1 MSDLPRNTVRV
12 SLRVENLEDRL
23 TPTLNTSIVTPLS
36 YDSTRVL
43 VTFANPAT
51 DANNIAELQ
60 SSTVAQSVD
69 QLGFGIYR
77 VNLKPTATVTSA
89 ASQLAT
95 LSGVQSAQPDYQ
107 IQVERTPNDP
117 SFTSQ
122 WAYKNTGQ
130 NGGTAGADIR
140 LPAAWNVT
148 TGTGNTIVAIVDTGI
163 DYRHPDLAP
172 NLWQN
177 PREIPGNGIDDDGN
191 GFRDDMIGANF
202 IDNNGD
208 PIDTNSHGTHVAGI
222 IGARGGN
229 AVGVAGIDW
238 NVRIMALKFIGPNG
252 GFTSDA
258 VRAMNY
264 AVTNGAKIINNSWGG
279 GGYDAATSAAIV
291 RARNAGVIVVNAA
304 GNSGSD
310 NDQSAFYPANYITQ
324 SDNVITVAATDSQ
337 DQLSSYSNF
346 GRNTVTLGAPGTDIL
361 STLPNNRYGSY
372 SGTSMATPMVSG
384 SLALLWDQHPTWNY
398 QQIIAKLKSSVDTLS
413 SLKGKTITGGRLNVA
428 KLLDAPTVSPP
439 SPPIVPPPPIHGG
452 QSGPRVT
459 NSVFGGARSGQF
471 DRVWVAFSESVN
483 PATLTNATIAVNGPT
498 GSIAISAVIP
508 VAGKNNTQF
517 TLMFS
522 RNQTRSGAYTLAIGP
537 NVRNSAGNAMD
548 QNSNG
553 ILGETT
559 DRYTT
564 TATLNGTSKASIA
577 AQSATPN
584 VTLPALRTYTAFD
597 LNGATEQVKVV
608 VLEGR
613 SDRIVKT
620 VTPYTEE
627 QPIKNPDVTP
637 SILHK
642 NIAHKVSHQPLSPST
657 ILHSLQIKLLE
668 LGDSR
673 RT

>member
-1 MSDLPRNTVRV
+1 MSGLPREPVRV

-23 TPTLNTSIVTPLS
+23 TPTLNPSILTPLS

-77 VNLKPTATVTSA
+77 VHLNPTATVTSA
-89 ASQLAT
+89 TSKLAA
-95 LSGVQSAQPDYQ
+95 LPGVQSAQPDYKIQ
-107 IQVERTPNDP
+107 IERTPNDP

-122 WAYKNTGQ
+122 WAFNNTGQ

-140 LPAAWNVT
+140 LPAAWNVS
-148 TGTGNTIVAIVDTGI
+148 TGTGNTIVAVIDTGI

-177 PREIPGNGIDDDGN
+177 PGEIPGNGIDDDGN
-191 GFRDDMIGANF
+191 GFVDDRIGANF
-202 IDNNGD
+202 VDNNGD
-208 PIDTNSHGTHVAGI
+208 PYDTNSHGTHVAGI
-222 IGARGGN
+222 IGAKGGN
-229 AVGVAGIDW
+229 AIGVAGIDW

-304 GNSGSD
+304 GNNGSD

-337 DQLSSYSNF
+337 DKLSSYSNF
-346 GRNTVTLGAPGTDIL
+346 GRTTVTLGAPGTDIL

-384 SLALLWDQHPTWNY
+384 ALALLWDQHPTWNY
-398 QQIIAKLKSSVDTLS
+398 QQIIAKLKSSVDVLP
-413 SLKGKTITGGRLNVA
+413 SLTGKTITGGRLNVA

-439 SPPIVPPPPIHGG
+439 SPPVVPPPPVNGG
-452 QSGPRVT
+452 QTGPRVT
-459 NSVFGGARSGQF
+459 NSVFGGAKSGQF

-483 PATLTNATIAVNGPT
+483 PATLTNATIAVNGPS
-498 GSIAISAVIP
+498 GSIAVSAVIP

-517 TLMFS
+517 VLMFS
-522 RNQTRSGAYTLAIGP
+522 RNQVRSGTYTLAIGP
-537 NVRNSAGNAMD
+537 NVRNSTGNAMD

-553 ILGETT
+553 VLGETA

-564 TATLNGTSKASIA
+564 TATLNGTSTASIT
-577 AQSATPN
+577 AQSTIPN
-584 VTLPALRTYTAFD
+584 VPLPALRTYSAFD
-597 LNGATEQVKVV
+597 LKGATEQVKSAI
-608 VLEGR
+608 LEGR
-613 SDRIVKT
+613 SDRLVKA
-620 VTPYTEE
+620 VIPFAED
-627 QPIKNPDVTP
+627 QPVKNPDVTP
-637 SILHK
+637 STLHPIL
-642 NIAHKVSHQPLSPST
+642 AHRPGNAGNMHFNL
-657 ILHSLQIKLLE
+657 LDKLI
-668 LGDSR
+668 GSGGRD
-673 RT
+673 

>member
-1 MSDLPRNTVRV
+1 MSGLPRETVWV

-23 TPTLNTSIVTPLS
+23 TPTLNTSILTPLS
-36 YDSTRVL
+36 YDSARVV

-77 VNLKPTATVTSA
+77 VNLNPTDTVTSA
-89 ASQLAT
+89 TSKLAT
-95 LSGVQSAQPDYQ
+95 LPGVQSAQPDYKIQ
-107 IQVERTPNDP
+107 IERTPNDP

-122 WAYKNTGQ
+122 WAFNNTGQ
-130 NGGTAGADIR
+130 NGGRAGADIR
-140 LPAAWNVT
+140 LPAAWNVS
-148 TGTGNTIVAIVDTGI
+148 TGTGNTIVAVIDTGI

-177 PREIPGNGIDDDGN
+177 PGEIPGNGIDDDGN
-191 GFRDDMIGANF
+191 GFRDDRIGANF
-202 IDNNGD
+202 IDNTGD
-208 PIDTNSHGTHVAGI
+208 PYDTNSHGTHVAGI
-222 IGARGGN
+222 IGAKGGN

-304 GNSGSD
+304 GNNGSD

-337 DQLSSYSNF
+337 DKLSSYSNF
-346 GRNTVTLGAPGTDIL
+346 GRTTVTLGAPGTDIL

-384 SLALLWDQHPTWNY
+384 ALALLWDQHPTWNY
-398 QQIIAKLKSSVDTLS
+398 QQIIAKLKSSVDVLP
-413 SLKGKTITGGRLNVA
+413 SLTGKTITGGRLNVA

-439 SPPIVPPPPIHGG
+439 SPPVVPPPPVNGG
-452 QSGPRVT
+452 QTGPRVT

-471 DRVWVAFSESVN
+471 DRVWVAFSEGVN

-498 GSIAISAVIP
+498 GSIAVSAVIP

-517 TLMFS
+517 VLMFS
-522 RNQTRSGAYTLAIGP
+522 RTQVRSGTYTLAIGP
-537 NVRNSAGNAMD
+537 NVRNGTGNAMD
-548 QNSNG
+548 QNRNG
-553 ILGETT
+553 VLGETA

-564 TATLNGTSKASIA
+564 TATLNGTSTASIT
-577 AQSATPN
+577 AQSTPPN
-584 VTLPALRTYTAFD
+584 LPLPALRTYSAFD
-597 LNGATEQVKVV
+597 LKGATDEVKSAI
-608 VLEGR
+608 LEGR
-613 SDRIVKT
+613 SDRLVEAVIPFIV
-620 VTPYTEE
+620 E
-627 QPIKNPDVTP
+627 QSVKSPD
-637 SILHK
+637 I
-642 NIAHKVSHQPLSPST
+642 IPST
-657 ILHSLQIKLLE
+657 RHTNRHPILSHRPGNAGNMHFNLLNKLI
-668 LGDSR
+668 GSDDR
-673 RT
+673 D

>member
-1 MSDLPRNTVRV
+1 MSGLPRETVRV

-23 TPTLNTSIVTPLS
+23 TPTLNPSILTPLS

-60 SSTVAQSVD
+60 SSPVAQSVD

-77 VNLKPTATVTSA
+77 VNLKPTDTVTSA
-89 ASQLAT
+89 TSKLAT
-95 LSGVQSAQPDYQ
+95 LPGVQSAQPDYKIQ
-107 IQVERTPNDP
+107 IERTPNDP

-122 WAYKNTGQ
+122 WAFNNTGQ

-140 LPAAWNVT
+140 LPAAWNVS
-148 TGTGNTIVAIVDTGI
+148 TGTGNTIVAVIDTGI

-177 PREIPGNGIDDDGN
+177 PGEIPSNGIDDDGN
-191 GFRDDMIGANF
+191 GFVDDRIGANF
-202 IDNNGD
+202 VDNNGD
-208 PIDTNSHGTHVAGI
+208 PYDTNSHGTHVAGI
-222 IGARGGN
+222 IGAKGGN
-229 AVGVAGIDW
+229 AIGVAGIDW

-304 GNSGSD
+304 GNNGSD

-337 DQLSSYSNF
+337 DKLSSYSNF
-346 GRNTVTLGAPGTDIL
+346 GRTTVTLGAPGTDIL

-384 SLALLWDQHPTWNY
+384 ALALLWDQHPTWNY
-398 QQIIAKLKSSVDTLS
+398 QQIIAKLKSSVDVLP
-413 SLKGKTITGGRLNVA
+413 SLTGKTITGGRLNVA

-439 SPPIVPPPPIHGG
+439 SPPVVPPPPVNSGLT
-452 QSGPRVT
+452 GPRVT

-471 DRVWVAFSESVN
+471 DRVWVAFSEGVN
-483 PATLTNATIAVNGPT
+483 PATLTNATIAVNGPS
-498 GSIAISAVIP
+498 GSISVSAVIP

-517 TLMFS
+517 VLMFS
-522 RNQTRSGAYTLAIGP
+522 RNQVRSGTYTLAIGP
-537 NVRNSAGNAMD
+537 NVRNVAGNAMD

-553 ILGETT
+553 ILGETA

-564 TATLNGTSKASIA
+564 SATLNGTSTASIA
-577 AQSATPN
+577 AQSTTPN
-584 VTLPALRTYTAFD
+584 VPLPALRTYTAFD
-597 LNGATEQVKVV
+597 LKGATDGVKVA

-613 SDRIVKT
+613 SDRLVKA
-620 VTPYTEE
+620 VIPFTEE
-627 QPIKNPDVTP
+627 QPVKNPDVTP
-637 SILHK
+637 STLHTNRHPIL
-642 NIAHKVSHQPLSPST
+642 SHRPGNAGNMHFNL
-657 ILHSLQIKLLE
+657 LNKLIGSE
-668 LGDSR
+668 DR
-673 RT
+673 D

>member
-1 MSDLPRNTVRV
+1 MSGLPRETVRV

-23 TPTLNTSIVTPLS
+23 TPTLNTSILTPLS
-36 YDSTRVL
+36 YDSARVV

-77 VNLKPTATVTSA
+77 VHLKPTDTVTSA
-89 ASQLAT
+89 TSKLAT
-95 LSGVQSAQPDYQ
+95 LPGVQSAQPDYKIQ
-107 IQVERTPNDP
+107 IERTPNDP

-122 WAYKNTGQ
+122 WAFNNTGQ
-130 NGGTAGADIR
+130 NGGTAGADIH
-140 LPAAWNVT
+140 LPAAWNVS
-148 TGTGNTIVAIVDTGI
+148 TGTGNTVVAVIDTGI

-177 PREIPGNGIDDDGN
+177 PGEIPGNGIDDDGN
-191 GFRDDMIGANF
+191 GFTDDRIGANF
-202 IDNNGD
+202 VDNTGD
-208 PIDTNSHGTHVAGI
+208 PYDTNSHGTHVAGI
-222 IGARGGN
+222 IGAKGGN
-229 AVGVAGIDW
+229 AIGVAGIDW

-279 GGYDAATSAAIV
+279 GGYDAATSAAIG

-304 GNSGSD
+304 GNNGSD

-337 DQLSSYSNF
+337 DKLSSYSNF

-384 SLALLWDQHPTWNY
+384 ALALLWDQHPTWNY
-398 QQIIAKLKSSVDTLS
+398 QQIIAKLKSSVDVLP
-413 SLKGKTITGGRLNVA
+413 SLTGKTITGGRLNVA

-439 SPPIVPPPPIHGG
+439 SPPVVPPPPVNNG
-452 QSGPRVT
+452 QTGPRVT

-498 GSIAISAVIP
+498 GSISVSAVIP

-517 TLMFS
+517 VLMFS
-522 RNQTRSGAYTLAIGP
+522 RNQVRSGTYTLAIGP

-553 ILGETT
+553 VLGETA

-564 TATLNGTSKASIA
+564 TATLNGTSTASIT
-577 AQSATPN
+577 AQSTTPN
-584 VTLPALRTYTAFD
+584 APLPTLRTYTAFD
-597 LNGATEQVKVV
+597 LKGATDEVKMA

-613 SDRIVKT
+613 SDRLVKA
-620 VTPYTEE
+620 VTPFTEE
-627 QPIKNPDVTP
+627 QPVKNPDVTP
-637 SILHK
+637 STLHT
-642 NIAHKVSHQPLSPST
+642 NRHPILSPRPGNAGNMHFN
-657 ILHSLQIKLLE
+657 LLDKLI
-668 LGDSR
+668 GSDGIN
-673 RT
+673 

>member
-1 MSDLPRNTVRV
+1 MSGLPRETVRV

-23 TPTLNTSIVTPLS
+23 TPTLNTSILTPLS

-89 ASQLAT
+89 TSKLAT
-95 LSGVQSAQPDYQ
+95 LPGVQSAQPDYKIQ
-107 IQVERTPNDP
+107 IERTPNDP

-122 WAYKNTGQ
+122 WAFNNTGQ

-140 LPAAWNVT
+140 LPAAWNVS
-148 TGTGNTIVAIVDTGI
+148 TGTGNTIVAVIDTGI

-177 PREIPGNGIDDDGN
+177 PGEIPGNGIDDDGN
-191 GFRDDMIGANF
+191 GFRDDRIGANF
-202 IDNNGD
+202 IDNTGD
-208 PIDTNSHGTHVAGI
+208 PYDTNSHGTHVAGI
-222 IGARGGN
+222 IGAKGGN

-279 GGYDAATSAAIV
+279 GGYDAATSAAIG

-304 GNSGSD
+304 GNNGSD
-310 NDQSAFYPANYITQ
+310 NDQSPFYPANYITQ

-337 DQLSSYSNF
+337 DKLSSYSNF

-384 SLALLWDQHPTWNY
+384 ALALLWDQHPTWNY
-398 QQIIAKLKSSVDTLS
+398 QQIIAKLKSSVDVLP
-413 SLKGKTITGGRLNVA
+413 SLTGKTITGGRLNVA

-439 SPPIVPPPPIHGG
+439 SPPVVPPPPANSGLT
-452 QSGPRVT
+452 GPRVT

-471 DRVWVAFSESVN
+471 DRVWVAFSEGVN

-498 GSIAISAVIP
+498 GSIAVSAVIP

-517 TLMFS
+517 VLMFS
-522 RNQTRSGAYTLAIGP
+522 RNQVRSGTYTLAIGP
-537 NVRNSAGNAMD
+537 NVRNGTGNAMD
-548 QNSNG
+548 QNRNG
-553 ILGETT
+553 ILGETA

-564 TATLNGTSKASIA
+564 TATLNGTSTASIT
-577 AQSATPN
+577 AQSTPPN
-584 VTLPALRTYTAFD
+584 LPLPALRTYSAFD
-597 LNGATEQVKVV
+597 LKGATDEVKSAI
-608 VLEGR
+608 LEGR
-613 SDRIVKT
+613 SDRLVEAVI
-620 VTPYTEE
+620 PFTEE
-627 QPIKNPDVTP
+627 QPVKNPDGTP
-637 SILHK
+637 STLHT
-642 NIAHKVSHQPLSPST
+642 NRHPIPSPRPGNAGNMHFN
-657 ILHSLQIKLLE
+657 LLNKLIGSE
-668 LGDSR
+668 DR
-673 RT
+673 D